1 MYDDSETESETDDMS
16 TSQKSSPGSNSGSD
30 DEEGGDDDEPEIRF
44 AACSLLTSVGSFSDP
59 ADLPGLA
66 HFLEHMLFVGT
77 TQYPD
82 ENHYVSYVH
91 KNGGL
96 AVSSQRLYRSDSY
109 ELKLSDQVGNKYS
122 YPAATY
128 PAASYPAR
136 SFKPPSSSSSVSL
149 VFSITISFCMALIFW
164 PSPLTSSSTRLST
177 RLSTHTAV
185 AALI

>member
-16 TSQKSSPGSNSGSD
+16 TSQKSSPGSNSGSDDEEGGDD

-82 ENHYVSYVH
+82 ENHYV
-91 KNGGL
+91 
-96 AVSSQRLYRSDSY
+96 
-109 ELKLSDQVGNKYS
+109 
-122 YPAATY
+122 
-128 PAASYPAR
+128 
-136 SFKPPSSSSSVSL
+136 
-149 VFSITISFCMALIFW
+149 
-164 PSPLTSSSTRLST
+164 
-177 RLSTHTAV
+177 
-185 AALI
+185 